1 MREGSAGVICRSDKN
16 GGHEGGNTIGR
27 YVGAVVSV
35 LQSQAIRTLYGSRL
49 QGGVSVG
56 EHIGGVHIGEVLN

>member
-1 MREGSAGVICRSDKN
+1 VREGSAGVIRRSDKN

-27 YVGAVVSV
+27 DVDAVVSV

-49 QGGVSVG
+49 QGGLSVG
-56 EHIGGVHIGEVLN
+56 VNIGGVSIGGVLD